1 MARRGNGLQTAIKI
15 VKAIDKAQKQA
26 ASSKQ
31 QAARESER
39 ERKRRQREL
48 AAHERELERQ
58 LKAAERASIAEKK
71 VLRKA
76 AKEHEKHL
84 FESRVQERADL
95 RAKFLRAELD

>member
-26 ASSKQ
+26 AS
-31 QAARESER
+31 ESER